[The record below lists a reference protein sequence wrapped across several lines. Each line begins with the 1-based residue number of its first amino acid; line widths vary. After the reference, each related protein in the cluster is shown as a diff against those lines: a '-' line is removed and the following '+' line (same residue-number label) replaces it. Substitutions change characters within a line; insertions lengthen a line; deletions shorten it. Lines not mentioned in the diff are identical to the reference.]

1 MRTPASALLRAFRAR
16 IGCGQIQVPPFGL
29 PSRTNCNPK
38 EPCRLLVISGARV
51 GIRKFRK
58 HRQVAPVRQI
68 LSSTLR
74 IFLGLKPCARPEDSF
89 FCNDAERLIER

>member
-1 MRTPASALLRAFRAR
+1 MALIGVGAFTWPLAVCAAV
-16 IGCGQIQVPPFGL
+16 GENAGD
-29 PSRTNCNPK
+29 
-38 EPCRLLVISGARV
+38 RL
-51 GIRKFRK
+51 
-58 HRQVAPVRQI
+58 